1 VKPRPYVTLA
11 IEMPDGDPPSEFRI
25 FRAGKNETT
34 KGTFVFDE
42 VSAKAVMAEY
52 LRHGI
57 DVMIDLEHLSLDGE
71 SRNFD
76 PDARGW
82 ACLEMRNG
90 ELWAVGVK
98 WAPDGSARLAEK
110 RQRYISP
117 AFKTDPKTR
126 RITRLLNIAL
136 TALPATHDLTP
147 LIAAREEGATVLL
160 NAILTAL
167 GLAEGTSEEDALK
180 ALSAKLSATP
190 PPFPPKKEG
199 EEEGE
204 KPAALADREA
214 IEAVTKEM
222 RESIAKLNAAEQRRE
237 VDAVLLD
244 ARTTKHV
251 SPAFEKLARTKSAD
265 EVRELVAV
273 LPPAGRGEFHAPA
286 KEKDAPETIELSA
299 AERHVCRLT
308 DVNPDEVLAHKKTLA
323 ARAAAEVI

>member
-1 VKPRPYVTLA
+1 MKPRPYVTLA
-11 IEMPDGDPPSEFRI
+11 ISMPDGDPPSEFRI
-25 FRAGKNETT
+25 FRAGKNETS
-34 KGTFVFDE
+34 KGTFLFDD
-42 VSAKAVMAEY
+42 VSARAVMAEY
-52 LRHGI
+52 MRHGI

-98 WAPDGSARLAEK
+98 WAPDGSARLNEK

-190 PPFPPKKEG
+190 PPFPPKKEEEK
-199 EEEGE
+199 EEE
-204 KPAALADREA
+204 PAALTALA
-214 IEAVTKEM
+214 LEM
-222 RESIAKLNAAEQRRE
+222 REGIARLNAAEQRRE

-273 LPPAGRGEFHAPA
+273 LPPAGRGEFHAPT
-286 KEKDAPETIELSA
+286 KEKDAPEAIELSA